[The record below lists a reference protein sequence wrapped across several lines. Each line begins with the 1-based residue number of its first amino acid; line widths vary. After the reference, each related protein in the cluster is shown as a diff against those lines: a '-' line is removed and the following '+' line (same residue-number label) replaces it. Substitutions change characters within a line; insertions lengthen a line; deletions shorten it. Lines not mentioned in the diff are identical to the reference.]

1 MIPQYRLFKQS
12 FIFIVFALSVSSAFA
27 NRTDMFTFTKDEG
40 EVEFPL
46 DFNLQLNL
54 KSFAPDTQLKYRY
67 HSFGKTRLK
76 IVMQLA
82 SSEID
87 STQNL
92 SIEVIP
98 EIPNNNSSTL
108 LIYPKKSHTA
118 GVFTYELFLKQAGT
132 YWLLPSKSQKT
143 WRVSCLSGCGRQEVS
158 INELV
163 SSLNSEEKTYFIQKI
178 TKFLTLKFPQIE
190 GSELI
195 VEKLIKGITQKD
207 LNFLERFPI
216 LPPIFELN
224 DYRKL
229 LLLVLAKDNNYN
241 TDNLPGSWSEIIEQF
256 TFSSRP
262 QPEPI
267 TPELPN
273 IKYGHFISETVPLKM
288 VTQNYA
294 VAAIMTKLAE
304 EKGYRLRF
312 PTAHGSFVTVTNLE
326 EFLQVLWRT
335 GHHIE
340 LRDDRTF
347 ANFISFTYGE
357 QYIRWPVWFHTSVVN
372 EQNEELIFPAPHSQ
386 FVWQITGPIVNAR
399 VNFFLGIHGL
409 NFFPKLDEERP
420 QWTGFASKIQITD
433 ETLSNKALIKKATDR
448 AGVYLRRVRQEA
460 VLYSKDYPVDGYGFI
475 GICNDSS
482 AIVES
487 AISET
492 TSFYP
497 LFRSAQLEE
506 LSKVYDGLEG
516 ILSKLPNDSVPIK
529 KHDLNREEKKFLF
542 SRISNMVSYPYDPN
556 FRWDETFFQ
565 QIERLRRSIP

>member
-12 FIFIVFALSVSSAFA
+12 YIFIVFALSVSSAFA
-27 NRTDMFTFTKDEG
+27 NRTDMFTRGED

-108 LIYPKKSHTA
+108 LLYPKKSHTA

-195 VEKLIKGITQKD
+195 LEKLIKGITQKD

-262 QPEPI
+262 QPEAV

-273 IKYGHFISETVPLKM
+273 IKYGHFISESVPLKM

-294 VAAIMTKLAE
+294 VAAIMTK
-304 EKGYRLRF
+304 
-312 PTAHGSFVTVTNLE
+312 
-326 EFLQVLWRT
+326 
-335 GHHIE
+335 
-340 LRDDRTF
+340 
-347 ANFISFTYGE
+347 
-357 QYIRWPVWFHTSVVN
+357 PVWFHTSVVN

-529 KHDLNREEKKFLF
+529 KHDLNREEKKVLF

>member
-1 MIPQYRLFKQS
+1 MIPTNRLFKQS
-12 FIFIVFALSVSSAFA
+12 FIFIIFALSFSAAFA
-27 NRTDMFTFTKDEG
+27 NSTDMFTRG

-67 HSFGKTRLK
+67 HSFGNTRLK

-87 STQNL
+87 SRENL
-92 SIEVIP
+92 SIEVTP
-98 EIPNNNSSTL
+98 EILNNNSSTL
-108 LIYPKKSHTA
+108 ILYPKKSHIA
-118 GVFTYELFLKQAGT
+118 GEFTYELFLKQPGT

-143 WRVSCLSGCGRQEVS
+143 WKVSCLAGCGRKEVS

-178 TKFLTLKFPQIE
+178 TKFLRLKFPQIE

-195 VEKLIKGITQKD
+195 VEKLITGITEQG
-207 LNFLERFPI
+207 LNSSERFPI

-229 LLLVLAKDNNYN
+229 LLLVLGKDNNYDTN
-241 TDNLPGSWSEIIEQF
+241 NLPGSWSEIIEQF
-256 TFSSRP
+256 TFNSRP
-262 QPEPI
+262 QPKPV

-273 IKYGHFISETVPLKM
+273 IKYGHFISESVPLKM

-294 VAAIMTKLAE
+294 VAAVMTKLAE
-304 EKGYRLRF
+304 QNGYSLRF

-326 EFLQVLWRT
+326 EFLQVLWHT

-357 QYIRWPVWFHTSVVN
+357 QYIRWPVWFHTAVVN

-399 VNFFLGIHGL
+399 VNFFLGIYGL

-420 QWTGFASKIQITD
+420 QWTGFTSKIQITD
-433 ETLSNKALIKKATDR
+433 ETLSSKASIKKATHR

-460 VLYSKDYPVDGYGFI
+460 ALYSKDYPIDGYGFI

-497 LFRSAQLEE
+497 LFRSAQLGE

-516 ILSKLPNDSVPIK
+516 ILSRLPNDSVPIGK
-529 KHDLNREEKKFLF
+529 QGLNREESSVFF
-542 SRISNMVSYPYDPN
+542 SRILNMVSYPYDPN
-556 FRWDETFFQ
+556 FRWNETFFQ
-565 QIERLRRSIP
+565 QVERLRSVIP